1 MTRILACSDIHNNV
15 KAVRQLRAR
24 EENGFD
30 AVIVAGDIGSEMT
43 DEIFEVLQTF
53 DCPVLY
59 VFGNWDRRLGYRQS
73 FGERCHHIHLSP
85 YQIGELTIVGETID
99 GLDPDWMGTDQEA
112 DPAAI
117 AAARQLHLDRE
128 RAKLSAIV
136 AAHRPENTIIVS
148 HYRLTRTQTFLPD
161 VPLFLF
167 GHIHRFEDVTYRG
180 QRFVN
185 VSALDKKVMVE
196 KKGQRAKPGD
206 YRYLN
211 DGSYVVITH
220 TERERFVVEPRR
232 FDPDFSGWERIDG
245 IFHSSATE
253 VE

>member
-15 KAVRQLRAR
+15 KAVQQLRAR
-24 EENGFD
+24 EANDFD
-30 AVIVAGDIGSEMT
+30 AVIVAGDIGSEKT
-43 DEIFEVLQTF
+43 GEIFEVFQTF

-59 VFGNWDRRLGYRQS
+59 VFGNWDRRLGYRES

-85 YQIGELTIVGETID
+85 YPVGDLSIVGETID
-99 GLDPDWMGTDQEA
+99 GLDPDWDGVDRGD
-112 DPAAI
+112 DPGAI
-117 AAARQLHLDRE
+117 AAARQLHFDRQ

-136 AAHRPENTIIVS
+136 AAHRPERAIVVS
-148 HYRLTRTQTFLPD
+148 HYRLTRTQTFLPG
-161 VPLFLF
+161 VPLCLF

-196 KKGQRAKPGD
+196 KKGQRATPGD

-220 TERERFVVEPRR
+220 TEREGFVVEPRR
-232 FDPDFSGWERIDG
+232 FDPEFSGWERIDG